1 MMFFYTINDDIHDAG
16 ITSLKDTK
24 AECEMS
30 FQYLNYEKIS
40 PGCIESIRLLQEVI
54 RINKKKKIMLFLFAI
69 SQQQTLNLSENKT
82 IV

>member
-1 MMFFYTINDDIHDAG
+1 MFFYTINDDIHDAG

-40 PGCIESIRLLQEVI
+40 PGCLESIRLLQEVI
-54 RINKKKKIMLFLFAI
+54 RINKKKKNYVIFICYI
-69 SQQQTLNLSENKT
+69 STTNLKFIRE
-82 IV
+82 

>member
-40 PGCIESIRLLQEVI
+40 PGCLESIRLLQEVI
-54 RINKKKKIMLFLFAI
+54 RINKKKKNYVIFICYI
-69 SQQQTLNLSENKT
+69 STTNLKFIRE
-82 IV
+82 